1 MAEPIAS
8 YVVTPHAL
16 LGMERRRIEKAVVE
30 AVLAAPEQRLAVR
43 EGRDVL
49 QSRIEVGPRTYL
61 FRVFVDID
69 REPAEVVT
77 VYRTSK
83 LEKYWRSDP

>member
-1 MAEPIAS
+1 MAEPIAN

-16 LGMERRRIEKAVVE
+16 LGMERRGIDMAVVE
-30 AVLAAPEQRLAVR
+30 AVLTAPEQRLAVR

-49 QSRIEVGPRTYL
+49 QSRIDVGAKSYL

-69 REPAEVVT
+69 REPAAVVT

-83 LEKYWRSDP
+83 LEKYWRSAT